1 MASRENAIKNNLND
15 RARKVGQFDELTTQ
29 DIDALIAFYDFTCL
43 YPGCG
48 VKPASSVDHVKP
60 LSKGGTNTFDN
71 LQLLCVNHNK
81 QKGDE
86 EIDYREGKVF
96 TRESETATDLANADW
111 SRIKT
116 RYLSEEI
123 SLRDLANA
131 ENVSESAIMKRSA
144 KENWT
149 ILRQQYRSKVTA
161 EVSKLLLEKEIK
173 ARVVAGETAR
183 AVISSWLNSV
193 KEEASASDALNAA
206 KLLLVMAGES
216 TDRVEIHRQLIEKV
230 LTSNELGQTGSA
242 EIGEPASNW
251 LRTLATASTDTFVA

>member
-1 MASRENAIKNNLND
+1 MASREAAIKNNLND
-15 RARKVGQFDELTTQ
+15 RARKVGQFDQLTTQ
-29 DIDALIAFYDFTCL
+29 DIDALIAFYDYTCL
-43 YPGCG
+43 YPGCE
-48 VKPASSVDHVKP
+48 VKPATSVDHVKP
-60 LSKGGTNTFDN
+60 LSKGGTNTYDN

-96 TRESETATDLANADW
+96 TRESESVTDLANADW

-131 ENVSESAIMKRSA
+131 EDVSESAIMKRSA

-149 ILRQQYRSKVTA
+149 ILRQQYRSKITA
-161 EVSKLLLEKEIK
+161 EVSKALMEKEIK

-206 KLLLVMAGES
+206 KLLLVMAGEA
-216 TDRVEIHRQLIEKV
+216 TDRLDIHKQLIEQV
-230 LTSNELGQTGSA
+230 LTPNELGQTRETEVGQ
-242 EIGEPASNW
+242 PASNW
-251 LRTLATASTDTFVA
+251 LRTLAAASTDTFVA

>member
-1 MASRENAIKNNLND
+1 
-15 RARKVGQFDELTTQ
+15 VGQFDELTTQ

>member
-230 LTSNELGQTGSA
+230 LTSNELGQTGSP
-242 EIGEPASNW
+242 EVGEPASNW

>member
-1 MASRENAIKNNLND
+1 
-15 RARKVGQFDELTTQ
+15 VGQFDELTTQ

-81 QKGDE
+81 AKGDE